1 MQPIVGGTPGSWS
14 MPLSLQVAQAAK
26 QGKGSLD
33 GLMTVK

>member
-1 MQPIVGGTPGSWS
+1 

-33 GLMTVK
+33 GLMTVKWACAQR